1 MKYPDDFV
9 NKVINGDCIEVM
21 KNIPDN
27 CIDTIITDPPYFL
40 TNDSSSGFM
49 GLTWD
54 SINDI
59 MKLIWLNKDFVNFAE
74 KFFMPIHPEAVGEEE
89 FIVQGSVNTK
99 ELVAKEEKLEDVSY
113 VKSLLKLQNR
123 LKRDFAQAIV
133 ITKQELL
140 ELLKEWC
147 GNLIKNDLFPNGDKE
162 NVLFV
167 IPISLLKREIKNSAL
182 GGVMRKIKVKKCK
195 ERIIHLTL
203 MEGLKINDALEEVT
217 GNKSEKLSINEI
229 ITLVNYAEKNVK
241 EKKFS
246 VIISENIERH
256 EKIPYLTSLLC
267 ALFAIKKQKT
277 IPNLLVENF
286 NYQWAKE
293 CLRVAKPGATLL
305 CFGGTRTFHRLAC
318 GLEDAGF
325 VIKDTLM
332 WVYGCLSEDTE
343 ILTINGW
350 EHYHKDIDKYPVLCY
365 NVNNDNFEFHKP
377 TRKFLYENEYP
388 AYRIKSDFT
397 DQIVSRNH
405 RILIEREGKF
415 IFQRAE
421 TLQPEENIP
430 ILESLQDLPE
440 TIYDFQS
447 HTGIKKSDLL
457 KRVSQNSNTKK
468 QEEEAITRKKDE
480 KNKMSDLW
488 QRFLAS
494 FGLDKKEQQPLLFKT
509 LCGKSKRLVKE
520 DRIFRQ
526 KKLDRKEFRK
536 LSPKNDWGKQPVL
549 ERWSNLFQKT
559 RELFANK
566 ICQMSK
572 RIFNYGSERWLC
584 YGTSAY
590 NSTKIGQTIIKNGS
604 GSSYQSQF
612 SRQQNRESYIISKQ
626 QRTQTIRSTRAKI
639 EEIEYKGNVWCVEVP
654 TGAFVARRNGKIFIT
669 GNSGFP
675 KSLNIALQFEQELCE
690 RKDNKWVYRDTGEE
704 MRRKPPFR
712 NEQANLWIGYG
723 TALKPAFE
731 PIIWAIKPNDKNFV
745 NNALKWGVAGLNIN
759 EARIGIEKIQAHHA
773 PKGTFAG
780 GEPDRG
786 SDTNYYTNQGRFP
799 ANLVI
804 SCDCDYK
811 LKSGI
816 TEEQKKKLMN
826 WLYENT

>member
-1 MKYPDDFV
+1 LYRIEEIK
-9 NKVINGDCIEVM
+9 NKILCGDALEVL
-21 KNIPDN
+21 KTFPDN
-27 CIDTIITDPPYFL
+27 SIDTIITDPPYAL
-40 TNDSSSGFM
+40 GFM
-49 GLTWD
+49 GKAWD
-54 SINDI
+54 KFPSDI
-59 MKLIWLNKDFVNFAE
+59 GPKKPFAN
-74 KFFMPIHPEAVGEEE
+74 
-89 FIVQGSVNTK
+89 QSK
-99 ELVAKEEKLEDVSY
+99 EQK
-113 VKSLLKLQNR
+113 
-123 LKRDFAQAIV
+123 
-133 ITKQELL
+133 
-140 ELLKEWC
+140 
-147 GNLIKNDLFPNGDKE
+147 
-162 NVLFV
+162 
-167 IPISLLKREIKNSAL
+167 L
-182 GGVMRKIKVKKCK
+182 GG
-195 ERIIHLTL
+195 
-203 MEGLKINDALEEVT
+203 T
-217 GNKSEKLSINEI
+217 GYQEWTE
-229 ITLVNYAEKNVK
+229 
-241 EKKFS
+241 
-246 VIISENIERH
+246 
-256 EKIPYLTSLLC
+256 
-267 ALFAIKKQKT
+267 
-277 IPNLLVENF
+277 
-286 NYQWAKE
+286 QWAKE
-293 CLRVAKPGATLL
+293 ALRVAKPGATLL
-305 CFGGTRTFHRLAC
+305 CFGGTRTWHRLAC
-318 GLEDAGF
+318 GLEDAGWI
-325 VIKDTLM
+325 IKDTLM
-332 WVYGCLSEDTE
+332 WIYGCLSEDTE

-559 RELFANK
+559 RQLFANK

-590 NSTKIGQTIIKNGS
+590 NGTKIGQTVIKNGS
-604 GSSYQSQF
+604 GSSYQSQP
-612 SRQQNRESYIISKQ
+612 SRQQNRESYIVSKQ
-626 QRTQTIRSTRAKI
+626 QRTQTIRNTRAKI

-654 TGAFVARRNGKIFIT
+654 TGAFVARRSGKIFIT

-675 KSLNIALQFEQELCE
+675 KATDISKQLDKRAGRAREVIGKYKVPNIKGDA
-690 RKDNKWVYRDTGEE
+690 
-704 MRRKPPFR
+704 
-712 NEQANLWIGYG
+712 YG
-723 TALKPAFE
+723 TMNEKQGGSYKNIEQYITAPATPEAQLWNGWKSHSLKPAWE
-731 PIIWAIKPNDKNFV
+731 PIIMAMKPNEGSYTE
-745 NNALKWGVAGLNIN
+745 NALKWGVAGLNIDGG
-759 EARIGIEKIQAHHA
+759 RIGISGGVKKVNIQ
-773 PKGTFAG
+773 PNSGGFQGKGYG
-780 GEPDRG
+780 CNGELEEL
-786 SDTNYYTNQGRFP
+786 NKGRFP
-799 ANLVI
+799 ANVI
-804 SCDCDYK
+804 LECICDEVIEGKHTNPECPCHMLDK
-811 LKSGI
+811 QSGI
-816 TEEQKKKLMN
+816 NTSRFFYVAKASRKERNMGGVNNNHPTVKSLKLMEYLCLLTKTPTGGIVLDPFAGSGTTCMAAKRIGRDYIGIEKEKEYVEIATKRIEAIPN
-826 WLYENT
+826 PLFLV